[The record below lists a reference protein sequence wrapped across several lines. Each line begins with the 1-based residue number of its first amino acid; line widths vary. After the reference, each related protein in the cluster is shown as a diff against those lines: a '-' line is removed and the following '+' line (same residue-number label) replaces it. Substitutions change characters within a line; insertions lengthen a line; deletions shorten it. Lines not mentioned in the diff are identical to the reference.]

1 MAAYSISK
9 YQNLF
14 STHSGF
20 SAGTVNN
27 DGATDNMVSGGSSGS
42 GLQNYYTKDVWKTE
56 AANDNWDFSFFRYCN
71 YFFEKVLPKYEA
83 GEISGNA
90 DDVKHYIGEMYFIRA
105 WKYFQKLRM
114 YGDYPIITEVLP
126 DNAEILIEKGVRQP
140 RNKVARFILEDLDKA
155 AEYMHDHGL
164 PATTA

>member
-1 MAAYSISK
+1 
-9 YQNLF
+9 
-14 STHSGF
+14 
-20 SAGTVNN
+20 
-27 DGATDNMVSGGSSGS
+27 
-42 GLQNYYTKDVWKTE
+42 
-56 AANDNWDFSFFRYCN
+56 
-71 YFFEKVLPKYEA
+71 
-83 GEISGNA
+83 
-90 DDVKHYIGEMYFIRA
+90 
-105 WKYFQKLRM
+105 M

>member
-1 MAAYSISK
+1 MKLKNRIIQLCVLTGGVLLFPSCNDFLDREPLDQVTPESYFQNADHLAAYSISK

-105 WKYFQKLRM
+105 WKYYQKLRM
-114 YGDYPIITEVLP
+114 YGD
-126 DNAEILIEKGVRQP
+126 
-140 RNKVARFILEDLDKA
+140 
-155 AEYMHDHGL
+155 
-164 PATTA
+164 